1 MRWTFIILY
10 IQSRYRGR
18 FRWRKS
24 AADRSLLYGLSD
36 RYGTGSYRKSENEYY
51 FYIYALQGVII
62 NLRAAR
68 NCGFIKLTINLN
80 SLLYMEIQRVALFSP
95 CRDYMRTLDRN
106 LRDIL
111 RGCPTRC
118 TGYFH
123 VCAGRF
129 QCERSNAG
137 PARLYRAGT
146 QRRCAER
153 F

>member
-1 MRWTFIILY
+1 MDIYHSIHTITL
-10 IQSRYRGR
+10 Q
-18 FRWRKS
+18 RKIPLEEVS
-24 AADRSLLYGLSD
+24 SYRSLLYGLSD

-62 NLRAAR
+62 NLQGQAR

-111 RGCPTRC
+111 RDAQLGAPDTFTFARVD
-118 TGYFH
+118 FS
-123 VCAGRF
+123 A
-129 QCERSNAG
+129 NAQTPDPLAYIALAHRG
-137 PARLYRAGT
+137 GVP
-146 QRRCAER
+146 ER